1 MKLLLLTNS
10 KQRTKFRL
18 PLFTAGKEGEI
29 GLQQALDKIPE
40 LFVKRNNNKFDK
52 MMLN

>member
-18 PLFTAGKEGEI
+18 PLFTAGKEGELVCNKHLI
-29 GLQQALDKIPE
+29 KSPNYLLN
-40 LFVKRNNNKFDK
+40 VNNNKFDK
-52 MMLN
+52 LMLN